1 MESRTRCGFF
11 INQPNKYQ
19 VWLTKAGTNQDFLV
33 DFYKSNLE
41 AAIQRAEQ
49 FQDQAKTSYGVGILQ
64 NVSDDVLLA
73 ETVFEGRF
81 LIIAVENDYLKGFT
95 KPEPFEQELRLV

>member
-1 MESRTRCGFF
+1 MESRTRSGFF

-41 AAIQRAEQ
+41 AAIKRAED
-49 FQDQAKTSYGVGILQ
+49 FQEQAKNSYGFGVLQ
-64 NVSDDVLLA
+64 NVTDEVLIA
-73 ETVFEGRF
+73 ETVFDGRF

-95 KPEPFEQELRLV
+95 KPEPFKQELRLV

>member
-1 MESRTRCGFF
+1 MESRTRSGFF

-41 AAIQRAEQ
+41 SAIKRAED
-49 FQDQAKTSYGVGILQ
+49 FQEQAKNSYGVGILQ
-64 NVSDDVLLA
+64 NVTDEVLIA
-73 ETVFEGRF
+73 ETVFDGRF
-81 LIIAVENDYLKGFT
+81 LIIAVENDYLKGFN
-95 KPEPFEQELRLV
+95 KPEPLKQELRLV